1 MKKLKNIKPR
11 WFVFICILIFL
22 ALGFDSRL
30 QVTYYRLVSPKI
42 SQPIRLALIT
52 DLHSSNYGKNQIQI
66 LETLEKEKPDIILLG
81 GDIFDDELSD
91 RKTLELLSGLVKFN
105 HTYYVS
111 GNHEIWSNRYD
122 QMLEHL
128 RQQNV
133 VVLSGNSS
141 RVDVRGQS
149 ITISGID
156 DPEYFQKYDTS
167 ESLLD
172 QLEDI
177 KRKQISTDFQVLLA
191 HRPELIDTYQKY
203 GFDLV
208 LSGHAHG
215 GQWRVPYLVNGVFA
229 PNQGFL
235 PKYAGGLYEVENSY
249 FIVSRGLA
257 KESTRVPRFFNRP
270 EIIIVD
276 LVNQ

>member
-1 MKKLKNIKPR
+1 MNFFWVANFNLK
-11 WFVFICILIFL
+11 F
-22 ALGFDSRL
+22 G
-30 QVTYYRLVSPKI
+30 
-42 SQPIRLALIT
+42 
-52 DLHSSNYGKNQIQI
+52 
-66 LETLEKEKPDIILLG
+66 KEKPDIILLG

-91 RKTLELLSGLVKFN
+91 RKTLELLSGLGKFN

-111 GNHEIWSNRYD
+111 GNHEIWSDRYD

-133 VVLSGNSS
+133 VVLSGDSS

-177 KRKQISTDFQVLLA
+177 KGKQISTDFQVLLA

-276 LVNQ
+276 LVNP

>member
-66 LETLEKEKPDIILLG
+66 LETLEKEEPDIILLG

-91 RKTLELLSGLVKFN
+91 RKTLELLSGLGKFN

-177 KRKQISTDFQVLLA
+177 KGKQISTDFQVLLA

-203 GFDLV
+203 GFDLA

-235 PKYAGGLYEVENSY
+235 PKYAGGLYEVENSH